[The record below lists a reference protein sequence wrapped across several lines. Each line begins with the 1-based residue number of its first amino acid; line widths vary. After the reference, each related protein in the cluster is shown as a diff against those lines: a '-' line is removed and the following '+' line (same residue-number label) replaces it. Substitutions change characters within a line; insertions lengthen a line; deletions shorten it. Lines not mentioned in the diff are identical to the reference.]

1 MLPPFWLFKIALVR
15 EGKKLCAAAASSRH
29 TSFPWPWGK
38 GNSPLIY
45 EIYKCF
51 FLPWENLDYL
61 STFSLGGKFSIVI
74 RLFLSK
80 GKGNFIEF
88 FPLLSSDFSV
98 INPKTTMLCQPFANR
113 FRCYSEIFR
122 QLIHCYP
129 SIHIAGIESSFYAAC
144 SILFSL
150 GWGLF
155 AAEVSPERRVFRIKI
170 AIRLYILQHAGIIYP
185 MHGVIEPKIDRSELR
200 ELMCNWISV
209 TKNLTGGGAVLIFEK
224 WDSGVGGGMCKKPL
238 CYIRAFTT
246 PLLRPSLF
254 ARVCVGSGG

>member
-1 MLPPFWLFKIALVR
+1 
-15 EGKKLCAAAASSRH
+15 
-29 TSFPWPWGK
+29 
-38 GNSPLIY
+38 
-45 EIYKCF
+45 
-51 FLPWENLDYL
+51 
-61 STFSLGGKFSIVI
+61 
-74 RLFLSK
+74 
-80 GKGNFIEF
+80 
-88 FPLLSSDFSV
+88 
-98 INPKTTMLCQPFANR
+98 MLCQPFANR

-170 AIRLYILQHAGIIYP
+170 AIRLYVLQHSGIIYP

-200 ELMCNWISV
+200 ELTCNWISV
-209 TKNLTGGGAVLIFEK
+209 TKKSHRGWGCFAFWKVRFGGR
-224 WDSGVGGGMCKKPL
+224 GGMCKKPL

-254 ARVCVGSGG
+254 ARVCVGSGGLKWVFKTRPPHPQKEKAPGFGASRIVGGLLPGAVRKEATETVRGKVYKNPWIAHCLLIIYDLSAEVNRAYFVLPARHSERVLFLVFIWSLFLCLVFTFR